1 MKKLH
6 LLKTMLLLCALIVG
20 SSSVWAADGTFTISI
35 GSFTNLP
42 TSGNATYGNYS
53 WTASGISGIGQICAN
68 SSSTYMQMNG
78 DNVNGKIIYNT
89 TPIAGTLKK
98 INIVKDSGSNRE
110 YSVYGRTT
118 AYTGTGDYG
127 TLIATANITDG
138 DGRDYTV
145 STGSYNYF
153 VIKNNATKAAYLA
166 SITVTYE
173 EESASAET
181 TSITIDDSGI
191 TNTDVFTSTDA
202 GSFSAVVKDKSDNEI
217 DGAVVTWSSS
227 APNVATIDENTGVV
241 TLVGKGSTTITAN
254 YSGVSG
260 TYKASLQNYVLNVTS
275 SNPVVTIDLSNT
287 LFGISVGNNGEEQ
300 TKTVDGITIKTGCSS
315 SAGTKTNYQPNHI
328 RFYTDS
334 YLTLTA
340 PTGYVITGVHL
351 NRYSDDTWY
360 GNKVTPSDGKFAETN
375 VDTAPLVWSGNVSAV
390 TFSYAAQCR
399 TASVEVTLMA
409 TVCVTDAK
417 YATYYTTRA
426 LDFGSTGITVYT
438 AKNNATSVTLN
449 EVAGGQVPANTPVVL
464 YKEDA
469 DGTSI
474 NVPLIASA
482 APVGS
487 NDLSVVGA
495 GGLSGE
501 DGVYVLA
508 KKGKGVGFYL
518 WDKSVTLNEG
528 KVCLRTG
535 AISARE
541 FLSFDEGE
549 TTSLREIRNEEL
561 GMKNAE
567 YFNLN
572 GQRVAQP
579 TKGLYIVNGRK
590 VVIK

>member
-20 SSSVWAADGTFTISI
+20 SSSVWAEDRTITITIS
-35 GSFTNLP
+35 SFTGLP
-42 TSGNATYGNYS
+42 ATQTYGTYN
-53 WTASGISGIGQICAN
+53 WAADGISGKGTIFGGTSATN
-68 SSSTYMQMNG
+68 MQMNG
-78 DNVNGKIIYNT
+78 
-89 TPIAGTLKK
+89 
-98 INIVKDSGSNRE
+98 SNRVI
-110 YSVYGRTT
+110 YSTTAIPGNIKSVKLTKASVDGSSNRSFQVFGRTS
-118 AYTGTGDYG
+118 AYNGTDDNKG
-127 TLIATANITDG
+127 TQIGPDQNVDEKGKT
-138 DGRDYTV
+138 YTV
-145 STGSYNYF
+145 ETGSYNYF
-153 VIKNNATKAAYLA
+153 VVYLNASKAAYLS
-166 SITVTYE
+166 SIVVTYE

-191 TNTDVFTSTDA
+191 TNTDVYTSTDA
-202 GSFSAVVKDKSDNEI
+202 GSLSAVVKDKSDNEI

-227 APNVATIDENTGVV
+227 TPSVATIDENTGEI
-241 TLVGKGSTTITAN
+241 TLVRKGITTITAN

-260 TYKASLQNYVLNVTS
+260 TYKASSQNYVLNVTS

-287 LFGISVGNNGEEQ
+287 LFGISVGNNGVEQ
-300 TKTVDGITIKTGCSS
+300 TTTVDGITITTGCSS
-315 SAGTKTNYQPNHI
+315 SASTKTSYQSNHI

-340 PTGYVITGVHL
+340 PTGYVITGVQL
-351 NRYSDDTWY
+351 NRYSDDTWN
-360 GNKVTPSDGKFAETN
+360 GDKVTPSEGSFAEAKAG
-375 VDTAPLVWSGNVSAV
+375 TAPLVWSGNVSEV
-390 TFSYAAQCR
+390 TFSYAGQCR

-426 LDFGSTGITVYT
+426 LNFGSTGITVYT

-449 EVAGGQVPANTPVVL
+449 VVAGGQVPANTPVVL

-469 DGTSI
+469 DGTPI

-482 APVGS
+482 DPVGS

-508 KKGKGVGFYL
+508 KKSNGVGFYL

-535 AISARE
+535 ASSARE
-541 FLSFDEGE
+541 FLSFDQGE
-549 TTSLREIRNEEL
+549 TTGINAALMNNERMNNEV
-561 GMKNAE
+561 
-567 YFNLN
+567 YNLN